1 MTDHARALPAPAAR
15 GGPPAVPRD
24 ADTPLPRVRAAVAAA
39 RSSLEERFRRGEP
52 VDTLLAARSRFTD
65 DVLDLAWRRFGL
77 DAHPGRAL
85 VAAGGYGR
93 GELHPHSDV
102 DLLILTRKAMR
113 GGEKEKVKGFL
124 AFLWDVGLA
133 VGNSVRSVR
142 ECVDEARR
150 DVTVATNFMDSRLV
164 RGSAPLLATMHERT
178 GPGRVWSSRRFFE
191 AKLREQHLRHRRFD
205 DTGYNLEPNVKE
217 GPGGL
222 RDVQTVA
229 WVARRH
235 FGAETLGELV
245 DHGFLTAGELDA
257 LESGRRFL
265 WRVRF
270 ALHVLTRRAED
281 RLLFDHQRDLAG
293 MLGFEDGGGRLGV
306 ERLMKRYY
314 REVMELS
321 RLNEMLLEHFEEAIL
336 HARRRERVK
345 PLNRRFQAVNGYVEV
360 TREDVF
366 RRCPFALL
374 EVFLLLQQHPELEGV
389 RASTIRLIRANRHR
403 IDDGFR
409 ADVRAR
415 SLFLEILRQPRGL
428 DHELRRM
435 HRYGILGAYLPVF
448 GQVAGQMQYDLFHAY
463 TVDEHSLFVVR
474 NLGMLADPARHDEHP
489 HCADIFARLPKPE
502 LIYVAGLFHD
512 VAKGRGGDHSEIGAE
527 LVREFCTRH
536 GFGEYDTNLVAWLVR
551 YHLLMSITA
560 QRRDIS
566 DPAVVSEFAATV
578 GDHVHLDYLYLLTVA
593 DIRGTNPGLWN
604 DWKDALLHDLYRS
617 TVRALLRGLDNPIER
632 AELVRET
639 RDEAGRLVAKAGI
652 DAERAAE
659 LWDNFG
665 DDYFL
670 RHSADEIRWHTTNIL
685 DPGDRRRGRLAIP
698 GGRRLLA
705 QPPGAARNGLVPSGR
720 RPPAQPPGDCGRPGQ
735 HRGRAGNGLV
745 PYGWRRRPSRAGA
758 GRARG
763 HRDLRLRPG
772 PEVPVRGQRL
782 DPGAAGADGAR
793 RADHHRGPRHD
804 PRFIRRRG
812 RHGVFRNGV
821 SGRRSVRARRSV
833 HARRSLRAR
842 AAAGGRRPARGDP
855 HRPAE
860 RAAQA
865 GRRAEAR
872 ATPPEAPAQALHD
885 PGGGQLHA
893 RRLEPAH
900 HHGGHRGGSARA
912 PRAHRLGA
920 GRCAGA
926 HPEREDRD
934 LRGARRGRLLR
945 HRRPQPAAVRR
956 PPRRGAPRRTRG
968 DRVLRAAPPG
978 ARPPLRSASPPG
990 VSGHPFAAHARRT
1003 CVVCGADLPLAPGV
1017 STAGDR
1023 REERDLVTGPDRC
1036 AEMRVFEV
1044 HGHQDVVGDRPPPGR
1059 QAPRTRGGLRAGGVD
1074 LDLPAA
1080 CRFAQAR
1087 EEPHLDRH
1095 RRPAVEWSGLVLS
1108 PGKREPA
1115 PLPGTFFPA
1124 HSPFRIR

>member
-1 MTDHARALPAPAAR
+1 MAAARALPAPAAR

-24 ADTPLPRVRAAVAAA
+24 ADTPLPRIRAAVAAA

-133 VGNSVRSVR
+133 VGNSVRTVR

-281 RLLFDHQRDLAG
+281 RLLFDHQRVLAG

-336 HARRRERVK
+336 HVRRRERVK

-366 RRCPFALL
+366 RRYPFALL

-415 SLFLEILRQPRGL
+415 SLFLEILRQPRGI

-536 GFGEYDTNLVAWLVR
+536 GFGEYDTRLVAWLVR

-566 DPAVVSEFAATV
+566 DPAVVSEFAGTV

-593 DIRGTNPGLWN
+593 DIRGTNPGLWS

-685 DPGDRRRGRLAIP
+685 DPGDRWRGRLAIP
-698 GGRRLLA
+698 PSGIAGASANTADGRETGSFQEDGDRGRGRLAVPPRGIAGAPTNAVDGRGTGSFQASGGDVPLVLVRDGRGGTEIFVYAPDRKFLFAASASILGRLGLTVLDA
-705 QPPGAARNGLVPSGR
+705 RIITGDHGMTLDSYVVEDATASSATAAGHAPPAGAARREEIRTALQSGLRKPADVPR
-720 RPPAQPPGDCGRPGQ
+720 RVRRLPKRQLRHFTTPVEVNFTHDASNRRTIMEVIAADRPGLLARIGWALADARVRIRNAKIATFGERAEDVFYVTDARNRPLSDARLEEA
-735 HRGRAGNGLV
+735 HRG
-745 PYGWRRRPSRAGA
+745 
-758 GRARG
+758 
-763 HRDLRLRPG
+763 
-772 PEVPVRGQRL
+772 VR
-782 DPGAAGADGAR
+782 
-793 RADHHRGPRHD
+793 
-804 PRFIRRRG
+804 
-812 RHGVFRNGV
+812 
-821 SGRRSVRARRSV
+821 
-833 HARRSLRAR
+833 
-842 AAAGGRRPARGDP
+842 
-855 HRPAE
+855 
-860 RAAQA
+860 
-865 GRRAEAR
+865 
-872 ATPPEAPAQALHD
+872 
-885 PGGGQLHA
+885 
-893 RRLEPAH
+893 
-900 HHGGHRGGSARA
+900 
-912 PRAHRLGA
+912 
-920 GRCAGA
+920 
-926 HPEREDRD
+926 
-934 LRGARRGRLLR
+934 
-945 HRRPQPAAVRR
+945 
-956 PPRRGAPRRTRG
+956 
-968 DRVLRAAPPG
+968 
-978 ARPPLRSASPPG
+978 
-990 VSGHPFAAHARRT
+990 
-1003 CVVCGADLPLAPGV
+1003 
-1017 STAGDR
+1017 TAI
-1023 REERDLVTGPDRC
+1023 E
-1036 AEMRVFEV
+1036 
-1044 HGHQDVVGDRPPPGR
+1044 
-1059 QAPRTRGGLRAGGVD
+1059 
-1074 LDLPAA
+1074 
-1080 CRFAQAR
+1080 
-1087 EEPHLDRH
+1087 
-1095 RRPAVEWSGLVLS
+1095 S
-1108 PGKREPA
+1108 
-1115 PLPGTFFPA
+1115 
-1124 HSPFRIR
+1124 

>member
-1 MTDHARALPAPAAR
+1 MAAARALPAPAAT

-24 ADTPLPRVRAAVAAA
+24 ADTPLPRIRAAVAAA

-133 VGNSVRSVR
+133 VGNSVRTVR

-164 RGSAPLLATMHERT
+164 RGAAPLLATMHERT

-281 RLLFDHQRDLAG
+281 RLLFDHQRVLAG

-345 PLNRRFQAVNGYVEV
+345 PLNRRFQAVNGYVEA

-366 RRCPFALL
+366 RRYPFALL

-536 GFGEYDTNLVAWLVR
+536 GFGEYDTRLVAWLVR

-685 DPGDRRRGRLAIP
+685 DPTNTADGRGTGSFHTGGGDVPLVLVRNGRGGTEIFVYAPDRKFLFAASASILGRLGLTVLDARIIT
-698 GGRRLLA
+698 GDHGMTLDSYVVEDATASSATASARA
-705 QPPGAARNGLVPSGR
+705 ATAGHAPPAGAARREEIRTALQSGLRKPADVPR
-720 RPPAQPPGDCGRPGQ
+720 RVRRLPKRQLRHFTTPVEVNFTHDASNRRTIMEVIAADRPGLLARIGWALADARVRIRNAKIATFGERAEDVFYVTDARNRPLSDTRLEEA
-735 HRGRAGNGLV
+735 HRG
-745 PYGWRRRPSRAGA
+745 
-758 GRARG
+758 
-763 HRDLRLRPG
+763 
-772 PEVPVRGQRL
+772 
-782 DPGAAGADGAR
+782 
-793 RADHHRGPRHD
+793 
-804 PRFIRRRG
+804 
-812 RHGVFRNGV
+812 
-821 SGRRSVRARRSV
+821 VRAAIES
-833 HARRSLRAR
+833 
-842 AAAGGRRPARGDP
+842 
-855 HRPAE
+855 
-860 RAAQA
+860 
-865 GRRAEAR
+865 
-872 ATPPEAPAQALHD
+872 
-885 PGGGQLHA
+885 
-893 RRLEPAH
+893 
-900 HHGGHRGGSARA
+900 
-912 PRAHRLGA
+912 
-920 GRCAGA
+920 
-926 HPEREDRD
+926 
-934 LRGARRGRLLR
+934 
-945 HRRPQPAAVRR
+945 
-956 PPRRGAPRRTRG
+956 
-968 DRVLRAAPPG
+968 
-978 ARPPLRSASPPG
+978 
-990 VSGHPFAAHARRT
+990 
-1003 CVVCGADLPLAPGV
+1003 
-1017 STAGDR
+1017 
-1023 REERDLVTGPDRC
+1023 
-1036 AEMRVFEV
+1036 
-1044 HGHQDVVGDRPPPGR
+1044 
-1059 QAPRTRGGLRAGGVD
+1059 
-1074 LDLPAA
+1074 
-1080 CRFAQAR
+1080 
-1087 EEPHLDRH
+1087 
-1095 RRPAVEWSGLVLS
+1095 
-1108 PGKREPA
+1108 
-1115 PLPGTFFPA
+1115 
-1124 HSPFRIR
+1124 

>member
-1 MTDHARALPAPAAR
+1 MAAIRALPAPAAT

-24 ADTPLPRVRAAVAAA
+24 ADAPLPRIRAAIAAA

-133 VGNSVRSVR
+133 VGNSVRTVR

-150 DVTVATNFMDSRLV
+150 DVTVATNFMDSRIV

-336 HARRRERVK
+336 HVRRRERVK

-366 RRCPFALL
+366 RRYPFALL

-536 GFGEYDTNLVAWLVR
+536 GFGEYDTRLVAWLVR

-566 DPAVVSEFAATV
+566 DPAVVSEFAGTV

-685 DPGDRRRGRLAIP
+685 DPTNTADGRGTGLFQAGGGDVPLVLVRDGRGGTEIFVYAPDRKFLFAASASILGRLGLTVLDARIIT
-698 GGRRLLA
+698 GDHGMTLDSYVVEDA
-705 QPPGAARNGLVPSGR
+705 TASSATASADAATSVHAAASSVHAPPPAGAARREEIRTALQRGLRKPADVPR
-720 RPPAQPPGDCGRPGQ
+720 RVRRLPKRQLRHFTTPVEVNFTHDASNRRTIMEVIAADRPGLLARIGWALADARVRIRNAKIATFGERAEDVFYVTDARNRPLSDARLEEA
-735 HRGRAGNGLV
+735 HRG
-745 PYGWRRRPSRAGA
+745 
-758 GRARG
+758 
-763 HRDLRLRPG
+763 
-772 PEVPVRGQRL
+772 
-782 DPGAAGADGAR
+782 
-793 RADHHRGPRHD
+793 
-804 PRFIRRRG
+804 
-812 RHGVFRNGV
+812 
-821 SGRRSVRARRSV
+821 VRAAIES
-833 HARRSLRAR
+833 
-842 AAAGGRRPARGDP
+842 
-855 HRPAE
+855 
-860 RAAQA
+860 
-865 GRRAEAR
+865 
-872 ATPPEAPAQALHD
+872 
-885 PGGGQLHA
+885 
-893 RRLEPAH
+893 
-900 HHGGHRGGSARA
+900 
-912 PRAHRLGA
+912 
-920 GRCAGA
+920 
-926 HPEREDRD
+926 
-934 LRGARRGRLLR
+934 
-945 HRRPQPAAVRR
+945 
-956 PPRRGAPRRTRG
+956 
-968 DRVLRAAPPG
+968 
-978 ARPPLRSASPPG
+978 
-990 VSGHPFAAHARRT
+990 
-1003 CVVCGADLPLAPGV
+1003 
-1017 STAGDR
+1017 
-1023 REERDLVTGPDRC
+1023 
-1036 AEMRVFEV
+1036 
-1044 HGHQDVVGDRPPPGR
+1044 
-1059 QAPRTRGGLRAGGVD
+1059 
-1074 LDLPAA
+1074 
-1080 CRFAQAR
+1080 
-1087 EEPHLDRH
+1087 
-1095 RRPAVEWSGLVLS
+1095 
-1108 PGKREPA
+1108 
-1115 PLPGTFFPA
+1115 
-1124 HSPFRIR
+1124 